1 MRSQFPH
8 RLYTQRLFCRRCRR
22 VTRHGL
28 FAKEPYSTYGGMTP
42 HIPLL
47 CSCDECGTTFVA
59 FSQEFAIGVGGKGSD
74 YTKIYGKNRIVPG
87 NWLYFKNSVKPGIVK
102 SHFQTEDKEV
112 FLISYDGGAPEKVEC
127 PKIPILNEDSPE
139 GYRLVPAQTA
149 QVLIGD
155 SVCHAIR
162 DQFGLAVGLVS
173 DGGKDKLAILLDDN
187 SLLFITIPQS
197 KQNVPNAM
205 LTEYVRQKLAQLFPD
220 DFRRVQVTVGQGI
233 VYLDGIVRSLAVKRA
248 LCACVN
254 NMPRVRGCVDFM
266 RVQMETYISDERLEG
281 SIWRLLDTPAFKI
294 FDYTAEV
301 KESRATVT
309 LSCFD
314 FNFPKDLENRI
325 ADLPGLQDL
334 SLTINP
340 IPEKN
345 PDIQVTCR
353 VIEGEL
359 AQNSRLAGSIIRL
372 TYFNNKYVME
382 GRVSNAFQKQWAL
395 INAVKMVRTAS
406 IENRLRVC

>member
-1 MRSQFPH
+1 MRAQFPY
-8 RLYTQRLFCRRCRR
+8 RLHTQKLFCRRCRR
-22 VTRHGL
+22 VMPHGL
-28 FAKEPYSTYGGMTP
+28 FAKEPYSTYGGMAP

-47 CSCDECGTTFVA
+47 CRCDECGTTFVA
-59 FSQEFAIGVGGKGSD
+59 FSQEFAIGQSNNGTD
-74 YTKIYGKNRIVPG
+74 YTKIYGKNRIIPG
-87 NWLYFKNSVKPGIVK
+87 NWLYFKNTVKPGIVK
-102 SHFQTEDKEV
+102 SYFQTEDKEV
-112 FLISYDGGAPEKVEC
+112 FLVSYDGGAPEKVER
-127 PKIPILNEDSPE
+127 PKTLIRNEEAPD

-155 SVCHAIR
+155 NVYHAIR
-162 DQFGLAVGLVS
+162 DQFGVAVGLVS

-187 SLLFITIPQS
+187 SLLFITIPLS
-197 KQNVPNAM
+197 KQNVPNAT
-205 LTEYVRQKLAQLFPD
+205 LSEYVRQKLAQLFPED
-220 DFRRVQVTVGQGI
+220 YNRVQVTVGQGI
-233 VYLDGIVRSLAVKRA
+233 VYLEGIVRSLAVKKA

-266 RVQMETYISDERLEG
+266 RVQMETYISDERLES
-281 SIWRLLDTPAFKI
+281 SIWRLLDAPAFKI
-294 FDYTAEV
+294 FDYSAEV
-301 KESRATVT
+301 RNSRANVR

-340 IPEKN
+340 IPEKHS
-345 PDIQVTCR
+345 DIQVTCR
-353 VIEGEL
+353 VIEKEL
-359 AQNSRLAGSIIRL
+359 AQNTRLAGTMIRL

-382 GRVSNAFQKQWAL
+382 GRVSNSFQKQWAL